1 MLPVALTCNPHQRT
15 FVAGFG
21 SLPMKYLYWMIVIFG
36 IMQIPVS
43 LVVSQFDDP
52 ETQYDESE
60 APVNLAYP
68 VSFSAVSSTLDTHV
82 FRCPVTISRTQ
93 QMVGKHGSVKGERVT
108 HPPRLRL

>member
-1 MLPVALTCNPHQRT
+1 
-15 FVAGFG
+15 
-21 SLPMKYLYWMIVIFG
+21 MKYLYWMIVIFG
-36 IMQIPVS
+36 IMQISVS

-68 VSFSAVSSTLDTHV
+68 VSFSAVSSTDLVTHV

-108 HPPRLRL
+108 HPPRLRLDFFCPLIC